1 MLYNSQNIVNVVTLF
16 SIEKYHILYRFNNG
30 YGASVTQYLNSDDVE
45 LSVLTFSSEDI
56 LDYVITTDTLITTGS
71 FKNLKTIEFQ
81 DIMSQ
86 IENLI

>member
-1 MLYNSQNIVNVVTLF
+1 MFYDSQNTVNVVTLF

-56 LDYVITTDTLITTGS
+56 LDYVITTDTPVTTGS
-71 FKNLKTIEFQ
+71 LMKSKTEDFT
-81 DIMSQ
+81 DIMFQ
-86 IENLI
+86 IERLV

>member
-1 MLYNSQNIVNVVTLF
+1 MFYDSQNTVNVATLF

-71 FKNLKTIEFQ
+71 LMKSKTEDFT
-81 DIMSQ
+81 DIMFQ
-86 IENLI
+86 IESLT